1 MRNLRKILGVFW
13 IVLAGLC
20 AYFGVVNFGYPK
32 IVTPKGS
39 DDLVFGCIILFVL
52 LPLIVGGLFLFGWY
66 ALNGEYD
73 SKE

>member
-1 MRNLRKILGVFW
+1 MRNLRKVLGLFW
-13 IVLAGLC
+13 MLLAGLC
-20 AYFGVVNFGYPK
+20 AYFGFVFFGYPK

-66 ALNGEYD
+66 AINGEYD
-73 SKE
+73 SEE